1 MAQIFKDDE
10 SYRKN
15 VAREA
20 DSLIIKH
27 NKTPKGLLFNP
38 EISKWGSLRYA
49 SNWAY
54 FLLGAARLD
63 PPLPN
68 HKVKIPSV
76 DGSLFLKKKSR
87 NITNLRSASLD
98 MHLAIR
104 DDLLLLVSGK
114 IHQTN
119 RIIALHHVLQGKIG
133 KNDHVFVRR
142 N

>member
-20 DSLIIKH
+20 DALIIKH

-68 HKVKIPSV
+68 HKVKISWR
-76 DGSLFLKKKSR
+76 FIFENKTR
-87 NITNLRSASLD
+87 NITNLQSASSD

-104 DDLLLLVSGK
+104 DDLLLSVSGK
-114 IHQTN
+114 IHRSN
-119 RIIALHHVLQGKIG
+119 RIIALHHVLRAKIG
-133 KNDHVFVRR
+133 KNDHVFDFEI

>member
-1 MAQIFKDDE
+1 MAQIFKEDE

-20 DSLIIKH
+20 DALIIKH

-68 HKVKIPSV
+68 HKVRTSY
-76 DGSLFLKKKSR
+76 SCLSF
-87 NITNLRSASLD
+87 
-98 MHLAIR
+98 
-104 DDLLLLVSGK
+104 
-114 IHQTN
+114 
-119 RIIALHHVLQGKIG
+119 
-133 KNDHVFVRR
+133 
-142 N
+142 